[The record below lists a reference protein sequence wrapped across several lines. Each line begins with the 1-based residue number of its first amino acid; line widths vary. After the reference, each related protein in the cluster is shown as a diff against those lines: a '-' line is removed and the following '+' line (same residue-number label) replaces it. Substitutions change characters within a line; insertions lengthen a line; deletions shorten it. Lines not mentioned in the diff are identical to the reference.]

1 MRITMRRAVL
11 TFAALI
17 TLTGSA
23 WAETITTTVNGMVCA
38 FCATGIEKTFHKQP
52 QVASVKVDLPK
63 KQVVI
68 KTKPGQTL
76 SDAKIKEVVTYSGY
90 TMGKIQR
97 TP

>member
-1 MRITMRRAVL
+1 MSKIVL
-11 TFAALI
+11 TLI
-17 TLTGSA
+17 VLAGLACSVS
-23 WAETITTTVNGMVCA
+23 AETITTTVNGMVCA
-38 FCATGIEKTFHKQP
+38 FCATGIEKTFRKQP
-52 QVASVKVDLPK
+52 EVASVKVDLPK

-90 TMGKIQR
+90 TMGQIRR

>member
-1 MRITMRRAVL
+1 MRRGVL
-11 TFAALI
+11 TLAALI
-17 TLTGSA
+17 AMTGSA

-38 FCATGIEKTFHKQP
+38 FCATGIEKTFRKQP
-52 QVASVKVDLPK
+52 EVASVKVDLPK

-68 KTKPGQTL
+68 NTKPGKTL

-90 TMGKIQR
+90 TMGKIHR